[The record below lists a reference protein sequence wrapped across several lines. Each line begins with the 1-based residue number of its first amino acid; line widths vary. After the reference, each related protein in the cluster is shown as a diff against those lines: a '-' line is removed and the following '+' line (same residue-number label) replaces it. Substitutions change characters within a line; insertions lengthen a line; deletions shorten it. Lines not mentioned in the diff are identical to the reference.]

1 MVKLIKKNYKLLW
14 TSRDLKDQNHKTK
27 TKKIQIKIQRK
38 IQRKMNWN
46 NPGIKIQNIIKDYKE
61 VVTSRDRE
69 GSKKNDHLVI

>member
-1 MVKLIKKNYKLLW
+1 MNLKGSKGSEPQNKN
-14 TSRDLKDQNHKTK
+14 
-27 TKKIQIKIQRK
+27 KKIQIKIQRK